1 MKSSTLRLGW
11 MAAVAALLSV
21 VGAQTATSQAAS
33 RVERL
38 RRGDTA
44 VVRTTGPGVWQSPRT
59 AVEVLRVRGRSPDA
73 PFGYVGHVTPLPNG
87 DVVVWDPLGPTLD
100 VLDSLGKFVRAIGR
114 SGDGPG
120 EYKGPL
126 LPVALGSDG
135 VFLVYDGN
143 HMRINRYGPTGKVLP
158 SFPIADAAGGR
169 NHEHLKAG
177 RAGTIYGLAIVRQ
190 PDQRMVS
197 QLDIYGYVHYTSTG
211 KVLDTIPPQRL
222 WYSGARTTGYEP
234 NNDWTVLP
242 DGRILAW
249 RTDRVGFFVKGPTGM
264 TTVELATEAPR
275 FEALHRRELQAVQ
288 DFSEKHRGSE
298 GGITNTTHGV
308 IPERKPA
315 ITDLRLEMGE
325 QRVWL
330 RRSVASIRVPPRP
343 GLPARPI
350 DPKPPTVSFDEPE
363 VWVAFRLDG
372 TYLGEVRFPM
382 GVQVRV
388 FDKDV
393 AWAATLSADD
403 EPLLVKYRI
412 GATVGRAP
420 RGQ

>member
-1 MKSSTLRLGW
+1 
-11 MAAVAALLSV
+11 V
-21 VGAQTATSQAAS
+21 
-33 RVERL
+33 
-38 RRGDTA
+38 
-44 VVRTTGPGVWQSPRT
+44 
-59 AVEVLRVRGRSPDA
+59 
-73 PFGYVGHVTPLPNG
+73 PFGYVGHVTPLPHG
-87 DVVVWDPLGPTLD
+87 QIVVWDPLGIDGPTLH

-120 EYKGPL
+120 EYQGPL
-126 LPVALGSDG
+126 IPIALASDG
-135 VFLVYDGN
+135 ILLMYDGG
-143 HMRINRYGPTGKVLP
+143 HMRVNRYGPTGKVLP
-158 SFPIADAAGGR
+158 SFPLVGAAGGSGSIP
-169 NHEHLKAG
+169 HFTAG
-177 RAGTIYGLAIVRQ
+177 NAGSVYGLAIVKR
-190 PDQRMVS
+190 PDQRTVS
-197 QLDIYGYVHYTSTG
+197 ELDIFGYIHYSSTG

-222 WYSGARTTGYEP
+222 WYSGAQTTGYDP
-234 NNDWTVLP
+234 DNDWTVLP

-249 RTDRVGFFVKGPTGM
+249 RTDRVGFFVKGPTGRTM
-264 TTVELATEAPR
+264 VELATEAPR
-275 FEALHRRELQAVQ
+275 FDPLHRRELQAVQ

-298 GGITNTTHGV
+298 GGVTNTTHGV

-315 ITDLRLEMGE
+315 VTDLRLDMAQ

-393 AWAATLSADD
+393 AWAATLSAED
-403 EPLLVKYRI
+403 EPLLLKFRI
-412 GATVGRAP
+412 GTTADRRP
-420 RGQ
+420 RDE